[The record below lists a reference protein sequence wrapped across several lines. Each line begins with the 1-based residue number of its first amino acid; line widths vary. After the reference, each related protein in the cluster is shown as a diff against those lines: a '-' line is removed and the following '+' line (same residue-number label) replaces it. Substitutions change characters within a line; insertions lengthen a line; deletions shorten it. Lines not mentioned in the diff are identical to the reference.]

1 MARRFPMTDVMRI
14 LMLVGALVAIILAK
28 DACGQAV
35 KNLFNT
41 VAPPVV
47 VVPDAGADQMRR

>member
-1 MARRFPMTDVMRI
+1 MARRFPAADVTRI

-41 VAPPVV
+41 VAPTAAA
-47 VVPDAGADQMRR
+47 VPDAGQTRR

>member
-1 MARRFPMTDVMRI
+1 MARTNRFPMVAVTRI
-14 LMLVGALVAIILAK
+14 LMLIVALVAIIMAK

-41 VAPPVV
+41 VAPPVPEAV
-47 VVPDAGADQMRR
+47 DGGQIRR

>member
-1 MARRFPMTDVMRI
+1 MARRLPAADIFRI

-28 DACGQAV
+28 DTCGQAV

-47 VVPDAGADQMRR
+47 AVPDAPSGPR